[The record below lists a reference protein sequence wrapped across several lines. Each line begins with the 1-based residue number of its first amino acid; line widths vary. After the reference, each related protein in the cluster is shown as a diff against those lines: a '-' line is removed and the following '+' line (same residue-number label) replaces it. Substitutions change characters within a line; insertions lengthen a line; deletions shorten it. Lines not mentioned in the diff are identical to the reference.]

1 LITLRVIFVFTGEE
15 IKGIFDVLG
24 ISFFILFLLGLYIGY
39 RFSRGRVYISLATG
53 VAFGAIGW
61 LITPR

>member
-1 LITLRVIFVFTGEE
+1 MFTGEE